1 MSALTYQMIYD
12 GSITDELQRLTVPTL
27 LVIGQLDRTVFGRRF
42 APPEVVK
49 PLGNFVQLGKT
60 AQKLIP
66 GAKLVELEG
75 VCHVPHI
82 EVPENFHAAVME
94 FLAGV
99 KP

>member
-1 MSALTYQMIYD
+1 VSVLF
-12 GSITDELQRLTVPTL
+12 L
-27 LVIGQLDRTVFGRRF
+27 LSF
-42 APPEVVK
+42 APPEGVK
-49 PLGNFVQLGKT
+49 PLGNFVQQGKT

-75 VCHVPHI
+75 VGHAPHI
-82 EVPENFHAAVME
+82 EVPDKFHAAVLE